1 MNCDAS
7 QHNQARGT
15 LIASVNDLKTLYEEE
30 LGDLWSANDQ
40 MQRIIAI
47 MVEQASSA
55 PVKGL
60 LQKSVDGIAKH
71 TATIQSLVESY
82 GGKKDHCRGMEGL
95 VEEAK
100 KHALDTPLDPE
111 LRDLE
116 IIAQY
121 QRMSHYGL
129 AGFGTATAYA
139 SVLGLTEDAQKLK
152 SIVKDIYSADVYSIQ
167 LAVSAEQ
174 TIKS

>member
-1 MNCDAS
+1 MA
-7 QHNQARGT
+7 T
-15 LIASVNDLKTLYEEE
+15 TNDLKTLYEDE

-40 MQRIIAI
+40 MQRIVAK
-47 MVEQASSA
+47 MAEQASGDA
-55 PVKGL
+55 VKQL
-60 LQKSVDGIAKH
+60 LQKSVGGIGQH
-71 TATIQSLVESY
+71 TATIKAMLESY

-116 IIAQY
+116 LIAQY

-139 SVLGLTEDAQKLK
+139 SVLGLTDDAQKLK
-152 SIVKDIYSADVYSIQ
+152 QIVSDIYDADKYTSQ

-174 TIKS
+174 SIKG

>member
-1 MNCDAS
+1 MA
-7 QHNQARGT
+7 T
-15 LIASVNDLKTLYEEE
+15 INDLKTLYEEE

-40 MQRIIAI
+40 MQRIVAK
-47 MVEQASSA
+47 MAEQATGEA
-55 PVKGL
+55 VRKL

-71 TATIQSLVESY
+71 TATIHSMLESF

-100 KHALDTPLDPE
+100 KHALDTALDPE

-116 IIAQY
+116 LIAQY

-139 SVLGLTEDAQKLK
+139 SVLGFTDDSQKLK
-152 SIVKDIYSADVYSIQ
+152 QIVSDIYDADQYSSQ
-167 LAVSAEQ
+167 LAVSAEHS
-174 TIKS
+174 IKG